1 VPPDAASV
9 AAVVDRPDDLSF
21 DWDSMN
27 QPYDVGWVESS
38 LLETWDFDDPKL
50 SQLRFTA
57 LIESVPP
64 GSPTA
69 LVYRTQLARTHSLR
83 RDFDAANEVL
93 DAAALRCD
101 DLPTGCALDHVRA
114 RLAIERGRTLN
125 SGGAPAAAMPYFA
138 EAYERARAAG
148 APGLAI
154 DALHMSAIAA
164 GSVDGPGASTGWN
177 ERAIAEAES
186 SSDPAARRWLGSLLN
201 NDGWDKHEA
210 GEHAKALEIFERA
223 LAAREEQGKEP
234 ELTVAKWTVGRALRS
249 LERYAEALEI
259 HDQLVVSPHGAD
271 DGYVHE
277 ERGECLLALGRA
289 DEACAAFARAY
300 ELLSADDWLADNE
313 PDRLARLRDLARLPG
328 Q

>member
-1 VPPDAASV
+1 
-9 AAVVDRPDDLSF
+9 VVDRPDDLSF

-27 QPYDVGWVESS
+27 QPYNVGWVESS
-38 LLETWDFDDPKL
+38 LLETWDFDDPEL
-50 SQLRFTA
+50 TRLRFMA
-57 LIESVPP
+57 LIDSVPP

-83 RDFDAANEVL
+83 REFDAANDIL

-101 DLPTGCALDHVRA
+101 DLPTGCALDHVQA

-125 SGGAPAAAMPYFA
+125 SSGAPAEAMGYFA
-138 EAYERARAAG
+138 EAYERATAAG
-148 APGLAI
+148 AAGLAV

-164 GSVDGPGASTGWN
+164 GAAEGPAASTEWN

-201 NDGWDKHEA
+201 NYGWDKHA
-210 GEHAKALEIFERA
+210 TGEHAQALEIFERA

-249 LERYAEALEI
+249 LERYDEALEI
-259 HDQLVVSPHGAD
+259 HDQLAVSPHGAD

-289 DEACAAFARAY
+289 DEARPAFAQAY
-300 ELLSADDWLADNE
+300 ELLSGDKWLAENE
-313 PDRLARLRDLARLPG
+313 PDRLARLRDLANP
-328 Q
+328 